1 MSHFPLYD
9 NLLKDSKETNLT
21 ATQKKSFI
29 KKMQNIDTSGH
40 ELIYAL
46 IKTYQIDNKEQNTS
60 FTLPYDGEYV
70 DNNISFNLDKLP
82 NKLKHILYK
91 FINIHINKM
100 EEEKNK
106 HTSHIQI

>member
-9 NLLKDSKETNLT
+9 NILKDSKETNLT

-60 FTLPYDGEYV
+60 FTLPYDGEYI
-70 DNNISFNLDKLP
+70 DNNNIAFDLDKMP

-91 FINIHINKM
+91 FINIHIDKM
-100 EEEKNK
+100 EEEKDKQNN
-106 HTSHIQI
+106 IQI